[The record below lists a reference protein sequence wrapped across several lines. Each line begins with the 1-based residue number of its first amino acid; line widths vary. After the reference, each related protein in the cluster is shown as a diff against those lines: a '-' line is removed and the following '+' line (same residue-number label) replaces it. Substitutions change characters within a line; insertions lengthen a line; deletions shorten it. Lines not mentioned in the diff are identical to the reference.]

1 MYASWKLLD
10 IKRLL
15 STARVH
21 VVILQET
28 KKEMIDGRDAP
39 LSGLLGRKVGFLPA
53 NGMSG
58 M

>member
-1 MYASWKLLD
+1 MSWKLLD